1 MISFNI
7 LIPVFNDFISQLGG
21 ENLKGL
27 IISFF
32 GFAALISRPYS
43 GKLSDFIGRKK
54 VMYIGT
60 IIGMIVALSYPFAGT
75 VTVFL
80 FLRFANGFSAGFL
93 PTGATALVT
102 DILPPD
108 KRGSGMGI
116 WGTFIS
122 AGIGAGQI
130 FSKYIIELFGDFGL
144 YLFSGAT
151 SVIILILL
159 SQLKETLPNPEKFRL
174 SHLRI
179 KKTEILEINVIPA
192 AVVMTCS
199 AIASGIIFVVPFDMA
214 PALGIDNKGMFF
226 GYYVMSTILIRL
238 VSSQLSDKIGRRKT
252 LILGLSFM
260 VASMTILANT
270 TTPLM
275 FQIGAIV
282 FGVSTGISSP
292 TLFAWTADL
301 SPVHRRGIGS
311 GTLFIALEL
320 GIIIGSLSTLWTYD
334 NTMNSW
340 PMVFYFG
347 AMFSVIAI
355 LYLFW
360 HLNKHPE
367 RSNIDVE

>member
-1 MISFNI
+1 MISFNV

-21 ENLKGL
+21 KNLKGL
-27 IISFF
+27 IISL
-32 GFAALISRPYS
+32 FAFTALISRPFS
-43 GKLSDFIGRKK
+43 GKLADFIGRKK
-54 VMYIGT
+54 VMYFGAVV
-60 IIGMIVALSYPFAGT
+60 GLLVALSYPLAGS
-75 VTVFL
+75 VAFFL
-80 FLRFANGFSAGFL
+80 FLRFTNGFSAGFL

-102 DILPPD
+102 DILPPN

-130 FSKYIIELFGDFGL
+130 FSKYIILGFGDTGL
-144 YLFSGAT
+144 YLFSGLV
-151 SVIILILL
+151 SIVILILL
-159 SQLKETLPNPEKFRL
+159 AQLKETLPNPEKFKF

-179 KKTEILEINVIPA
+179 KKTEIIETNVIPA
-192 AVVMTCS
+192 SIVMTCS

-226 GYYVMSTILIRL
+226 GYYVISTILIRL

-260 VASMTILANT
+260 VVSMFILANT
-270 TTPLM
+270 TTPLL

-282 FGVSTGISSP
+282 FGISTGISSP

-320 GIIIGSLSTLWTYD
+320 GIIIGSLSTLFTYD
-334 NTMNSW
+334 NTMQSW
-340 PMVFYFG
+340 PTVFYFG
-347 AMFSVIAI
+347 GLFSLIAI
-355 LYLFW
+355 SYLIW
-360 HLNKHPE
+360 HLQKHPKK
-367 RSNIDVE
+367 D